1 MPTRTQNVMTGAA
14 VTATLLLTGLTSTAD
29 AQDAVQWRVE
39 DGGNGHW
46 YQIVIDPDVT
56 WAKARENAETSD
68 GHLVT
73 LTSMAENTW
82 VYKTLGV
89 DDWDQF
95 WSGGSGTGPA
105 LGGVWT
111 PNGEGWRWVT
121 GETWSFE
128 NYGTGEEPEPP
139 NSWGLSF
146 RSVENQPQPDS
157 TWQRVPQS
165 GSPIIHKSYIV
176 EWSADCNEDGIVDY
190 GQILDG
196 TLLDVNDNG
205 VPDVC
210 EAIQWR
216 VEDGGDG
223 RWYLPVNSEN
233 WTWSDARA
241 AAEEAHAFLASVTSE
256 EKTVW
261 LSSLMAE
268 SLTGDSENAY
278 VGGLKVAGDWAW
290 LNGDPWDFTNWLP
303 GNPGVDPS
311 EIALELNYKLG
322 TINDIDPDAVYESPY
337 LALFEWSTD
346 CNNDGIVDFGQILDG
361 SLLDNDQ
368 NGIPDSCPTFVFI
381 DKNDIDASR
390 SVEVQLSAGEYW
402 IQPMEN
408 PGNLGDGRSA
418 WTGASGNETWV
429 WKYFMWDSDDNTSA
443 ELISTYVTDPFNSSM
458 AAFQSALNDAPIFL
472 TVPENGTYYFC
483 VNDIDFDNNRGAV
496 LFNIFKQTDCN
507 MDGIGD
513 YEQILDGEFT
523 DCNANLI
530 PDICEL
536 SDLRS
541 EHVNRTPESF
551 TDFIDYDVSDMA
563 NAGADVT
570 LELTARGDL
579 AGSGEFLGVYLNQ
592 ERLDF
597 VFVGDGSACGELTA
611 TLTISADDWND
622 ANLDGAR
629 QIRVNGS
636 PNIDPNE
643 CTDPFVGIRV
653 TVPIVF
659 DDCNENGVWDACEVT
674 SGAVNDL
681 DGNGVPDSCDPDCD
695 GDGEPDAYEIASGQA
710 FDCNAN
716 QIPDACDL
724 SGGGSSKDV
733 DSNGIPDECQPDC
746 DGDELPDS
754 WELAEGLA
762 MDCNENNHPD
772 NCDILEATSNDI
784 DSNGVPDECKD
795 DCNGNGIPDYWEIAQ
810 GDVADCN
817 DNGIPDPCD
826 ISAGTLSDC
835 DNDLISDDCAIE
847 DGLVFDCNENG
858 IPDNCDLD
866 EGLDEDDNE
875 NGTLDGC
882 ELARGDFDLDGC
894 VTGADLALLLGLW
907 GLSDPPV
914 GDLNGDGTIDGM
926 DLATLLANWGCG

>member
-1 MPTRTQNVMTGAA
+1 MEFANNKGFWLGLFQDPDATEPTGGWQWLSGAPYTYA
-14 VTATLLLTGLTSTAD
+14 NWISGEPNDSGG
-29 AQDAVQWRVE
+29 VE
-39 DGGNGHW
+39 DRAEVTPNSGQWNDTTGSLSSAQNNGT
-46 YQIVIDPDVT
+46 ITVI
-56 WAKARENAETSD
+56 E
-68 GHLVT
+68 
-73 LTSMAENTW
+73 
-82 VYKTLGV
+82 
-89 DDWDQF
+89 
-95 WSGGSGTGPA
+95 WSG
-105 LGGVWT
+105 
-111 PNGEGWRWVT
+111 
-121 GETWSFE
+121 
-128 NYGTGEEPEPP
+128 
-139 NSWGLSF
+139 
-146 RSVENQPQPDS
+146 
-157 TWQRVPQS
+157 
-165 GSPIIHKSYIV
+165 
-176 EWSADCNEDGIVDY
+176 DCNDDGIVDLS
-190 GQILDG
+190 QILDG
-196 TLLDVNDNG
+196 
-205 VPDVC
+205 
-210 EAIQWR
+210 A
-216 VEDGGDG
+216 
-223 RWYLPVNSEN
+223 
-233 WTWSDARA
+233 
-241 AAEEAHAFLASVTSE
+241 
-256 EKTVW
+256 
-261 LSSLMAE
+261 
-268 SLTGDSENAY
+268 
-278 VGGLKVAGDWAW
+278 
-290 LNGDPWDFTNWLP
+290 
-303 GNPGVDPS
+303 
-311 EIALELNYKLG
+311 
-322 TINDIDPDAVYESPY
+322 
-337 LALFEWSTD
+337 
-346 CNNDGIVDFGQILDG
+346 
-361 SLLDNDQ
+361 
-368 NGIPDSCPTFVFI
+368 
-381 DKNDIDASR
+381 
-390 SVEVQLSAGEYW
+390 
-402 IQPMEN
+402 
-408 PGNLGDGRSA
+408 
-418 WTGASGNETWV
+418 
-429 WKYFMWDSDDNTSA
+429 
-443 ELISTYVTDPFNSSM
+443 
-458 AAFQSALNDAPIFL
+458 
-472 TVPENGTYYFC
+472 
-483 VNDIDFDNNRGAV
+483 
-496 LFNIFKQTDCN
+496 
-507 MDGIGD
+507 
-513 YEQILDGEFT
+513 FT
-523 DCNANLI
+523 DCNANLV

-536 SDLRS
+536 TDVRS

-570 LELTARGDL
+570 LELTALGDL

-592 ERLDF
+592 GLLDF
-597 VFVGDGSACGELTA
+597 VFDGDGSACGELSA

-636 PNIDPNE
+636 PNIDPDE

-724 SGGGSSKDV
+724 SGGGSSNDV

-746 DGDELPDS
+746 DGDGLPDS

-914 GDLNGDGTIDGM
+914 GDLNGDGIIDGM
-926 DLATLLANWGCG
+926 DLATLLANWGCE